1 MERKGTGKLRVINDQ
16 KVFDYFINEKIGT
29 KKEIAQKTNVSIMTT
44 GTILN
49 DFLSKGIIVENE
61 LIYVEKGRPTH
72 QYKLNPGYYHKCMMF
87 VKKEYDCCSIIY
99 CLKNALGELIES
111 KEIKKKDLVGEDI
124 VECLNQIIEEDKSL
138 QYISLGLPAIISN
151 NQVIESDI
159 ASLKGFPFD
168 KKIQKEIILMND
180 IKCIAYGY
188 NQIHH
193 QNACFLTFPK
203 DSGPGCGM
211 ILDNQL
217 IDGNNG
223 IAGEIAYLPLFDFLK
238 KREFDNSLEKIIQVV
253 ATTIVM
259 YNPHLLIL
267 TGENIKEDDL
277 DAIQKGCLNYV
288 PNHFMPSLKY
298 QENCEDYYFQGLEGQ
313 IIQRI
318 QF

>member
-1 MERKGTGKLRVINDQ
+1 MCMERKGTGKLRVINDQ
-16 KVFDYFINEKIGT
+16 KVFDYFMNEEIGT

-72 QYKLNPGYYHKCMMF
+72 QYKLNPDYYHECMMY
-87 VKKEYDCCSIIY
+87 VKKNDCCSIIY
-99 CLKNALGELIES
+99 CLKNALGELIDS
-111 KEIKKKDLVGEDI
+111 KKIKKKELVGEDI
-124 VECLNQIIEEDKSL
+124 VNCLNKIIEEDKYL

-159 ASLKGFPFD
+159 DSLK
-168 KKIQKEIILMND
+168 EILLMND

-188 NQIHH
+188 NQMHH
-193 QNACFLTFPK
+193 QNVCFLTFPK

-223 IAGEIAYLPLFDFLK
+223 IAGEVAYVPLFDFLK
-238 KREFDNSLEKIIQVV
+238 KREFGNSLENIIQVV

-259 YNPHLLIL
+259 YNPHLLIF

-277 DAIQKGCLNYV
+277 EAIQKGCPNYV
-288 PNHFMPSLKY
+288 PIHFMPSLKY
-298 QENCEDYYFQGLEGQ
+298 QENCEDYYFQGLESQ

-318 QF
+318 QL

>member
-16 KVFDYFINEKIGT
+16 KVFDYFINEEIGT

-72 QYKLNPGYYHKCMMF
+72 QYKLNPDYYHECMMY
-87 VKKEYDCCSIIY
+87 VKKNDCCSIIY
-99 CLKNALGELIES
+99 CLKNALGELIYS
-111 KEIKKKDLVGEDI
+111 KKIKKKEMVGEDI
-124 VECLNQIIEEDKSL
+124 VNCLNKIIEEDKYL

-159 ASLKGFPFD
+159 DSLK
-168 KKIQKEIILMND
+168 EILLMND

-188 NQIHH
+188 NQMHH
-193 QNACFLTFPK
+193 QNVCFLTFPK

-223 IAGEIAYLPLFDFLK
+223 IAGEVAYVPLFDFLK
-238 KREFDNSLEKIIQVV
+238 KREFGNSLENIIQVV

-259 YNPHLLIL
+259 YNPHLLIF

-277 DAIQKGCLNYV
+277 EAIQKGCLNYV
-288 PNHFMPSLKY
+288 PIHFMPSLKY
-298 QENCEDYYFQGLEGQ
+298 QENCEDYYFQGLESQ

-318 QF
+318 QL

>member
-16 KVFDYFINEKIGT
+16 KVFDYFINEEIGT

-72 QYKLNPGYYHKCMMF
+72 QYKLNPDYYHECMMY
-87 VKKEYDCCSIIY
+87 VKKNDCCSIIY
-99 CLKNALGELIES
+99 CLKNALGELIDS
-111 KEIKKKDLVGEDI
+111 KKIKKKELVGEDI
-124 VECLNQIIEEDKSL
+124 VNCLNKIIEEDKYL

-159 ASLKGFPFD
+159 DSLK
-168 KKIQKEIILMND
+168 EILLMND

-188 NQIHH
+188 NQMH
-193 QNACFLTFPK
+193 QQNVCFLTFPK

-223 IAGEIAYLPLFDFLK
+223 IAGEVAYVPLFDFLK
-238 KREFDNSLEKIIQVV
+238 KREFGNSLENIIQVV

-259 YNPHLLIL
+259 YNPHLLIF

-277 DAIQKGCLNYV
+277 EAIQKGCPNYV
-288 PNHFMPSLKY
+288 PIHFMPSLKY
-298 QENCEDYYFQGLEGQ
+298 QENCEDYYFQGLESQ

-318 QF
+318 QL